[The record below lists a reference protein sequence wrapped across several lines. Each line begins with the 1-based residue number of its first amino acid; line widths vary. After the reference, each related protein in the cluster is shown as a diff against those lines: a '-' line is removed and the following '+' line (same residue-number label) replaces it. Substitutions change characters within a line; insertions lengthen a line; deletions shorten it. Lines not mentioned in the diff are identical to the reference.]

1 MGFKSINNIHF
12 IGGDFL
18 PLVTSLK
25 RFQTQH
31 KKGDKMEA
39 RKILTRNYYNH
50 KTNWWKIVHKYQL
63 ILLHIFGVC
72 SVLITL
78 IGVVNI
84 IKYLL
89 GF

>member
-1 MGFKSINNIHF
+1 MGVVTPPLQSPLKDFNN
-12 IGGDFL
+12 
-18 PLVTSLK
+18 
-25 RFQTQH
+25 TQQ
-31 KKGDKMEA
+31 KGDKMQA

-63 ILLHIFGVC
+63 ILLHILGVC
-72 SVLITL
+72 SILITL
-78 IGVVNI
+78 IGVINI

>member
-1 MGFKSINNIHF
+1 
-12 IGGDFL
+12 
-18 PLVTSLK
+18 
-25 RFQTQH
+25 
-31 KKGDKMEA
+31 MEA

-63 ILLHIFGVC
+63 ILLHILGVC